1 MEVLVMRKKELS
13 VLGLII
19 TGMLVLAVLAG
30 CKPKNNASNSANA
43 KAKVVI
49 TYAGGTC
56 EAPIFVAYH
65 KGFFEEEGLEVE
77 ILQAGFEQLKLGL
90 DTGTIDATMA
100 NFAWFK
106 PIEQG
111 LRIKL
116 TGGIHTGCIKAVIPP
131 NSDIKSFADLKGKT
145 IGVDAIGGGPQIA
158 LSVKLR
164 EAGLNPS
171 LDVNWVAYPGP
182 QLDEAIAKGEIAAY
196 MTWDPFPTLAHDH
209 NHYKYLLDIGADQPF
224 QNQYCCFVGVSG
236 TLVEKNPETAAKI
249 TRALLKASEW
259 VGQNPKEAAQI
270 SIDNKYIGGDVEVN
284 AQLLGSYDW
293 EPSISKAK
301 ENIRWF
307 VKELKTQGILE
318 ASTSE
323 NQLYGATFAEVIPDY
338 KGK

>member
-1 MEVLVMRKKELS
+1 MQIKSLRLWGAILS
-13 VLGLII
+13 IMLVLGLF
-19 TGMLVLAVLAG
+19 TGCARKKSTG
-30 CKPKNNASNSANA
+30 IKT
-43 KAKVVI
+43 KVVV

-56 EAPIFVAYH
+56 EAPVFVAFH
-65 KGFFEEEGLEVE
+65 NGFFKEEGLEVE
-77 ILQAGFEQLKLGL
+77 LIQAGFEQLKLGL

-116 TGGIHTGCIKAVIPP
+116 TGGIHTGCIRAVIPP
-131 NSDIKSFADLKGKT
+131 DSNIKSFADLKGKT

-158 LSVKLR
+158 LSTKLR

-196 MTWDPFPTLAHDH
+196 MTWDPFPAQAHDNH
-209 NHYKYLLDIGADQPF
+209 NYQYLLDIGADEPF
-224 QNQYCCFVGVSG
+224 GNQYCCFVGVAG
-236 TLVEKNPETAAKI
+236 LLVENQPETAAKL

-259 VGQNPKEAAQI
+259 VGKNPKEAAQI
-270 SIDNKYIGGDVEVN
+270 SIENNYIGGDVELN
-284 AQLLGSYDW
+284 AKLLASYDW
-293 EPSISKAK
+293 EPSISRAK

-307 VKELKTQGILE
+307 TKELKAQGLLE
-318 ASTSE
+318 ESTTE
-323 NQLYGATFAEVIPDY
+323 EGLYRQTFAEVIPDY
-338 KGK
+338 NGK